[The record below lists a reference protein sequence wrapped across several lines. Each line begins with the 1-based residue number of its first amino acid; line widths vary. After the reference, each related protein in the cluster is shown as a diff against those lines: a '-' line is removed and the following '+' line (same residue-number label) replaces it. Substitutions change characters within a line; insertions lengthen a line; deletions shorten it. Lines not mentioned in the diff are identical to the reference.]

1 MSAVTNTA
9 VTTTEAMSAK
19 CIHISTTTAALM
31 RMADCNTGL
40 FGMMNIF
47 ARTLGGVFGD
57 KFGIK
62 FGLVEGHLV
71 ALCQPLGAD
80 AIDDANT
87 QVWIIWTWPAGSDV
101 RHLYGL
107 DWARAVSD

>member
-1 MSAVTNTA
+1 MRTSFDDHLCKLAAVFERLRKA
-9 VTTTEAMSAK
+9 
-19 CIHISTTTAALM
+19 
-31 RMADCNTGL
+31 GL
-40 FGMMNIF
+40 K
-47 ARTLGGVFGD
+47 L
-57 KFGIK
+57 K